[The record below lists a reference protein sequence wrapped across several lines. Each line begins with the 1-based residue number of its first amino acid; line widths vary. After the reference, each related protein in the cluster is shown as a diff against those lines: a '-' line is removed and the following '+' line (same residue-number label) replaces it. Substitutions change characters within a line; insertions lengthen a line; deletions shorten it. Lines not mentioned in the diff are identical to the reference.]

1 MATFLDLP
9 SELVEYVYSYLAQPD
24 LNIACRL
31 NKGLHALAIPFL
43 YRNVD
48 LYIRA
53 RKKIPRIDWFCMNIV
68 KDQRLAVRVESIR
81 LGPAPD
87 DDFKLGSY
95 QPHETSVKYLHTLRS
110 ALGTPGP
117 AF

>member
-24 LNIACRL
+24 LYTVCRL

-48 LYIRA
+48 LYIRVS
-53 RKKIPRIDWFCMNIV
+53 KSIPRIDWFCMNIL
-68 KDQRLAVRVESIR
+68 KDRRLAARVESVR
-81 LGPAPD
+81 LGSSPD
-87 DDFKLGSY
+87 DDFKHGM
-95 QPHETSVKYLHTLRS
+95 
-110 ALGTPGP
+110 
-117 AF
+117 